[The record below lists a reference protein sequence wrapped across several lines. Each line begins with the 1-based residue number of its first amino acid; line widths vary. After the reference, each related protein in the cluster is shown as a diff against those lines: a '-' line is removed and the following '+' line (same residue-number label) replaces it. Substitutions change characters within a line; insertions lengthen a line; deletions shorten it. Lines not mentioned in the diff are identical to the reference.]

1 MIKTDICVIGAGPGG
16 LTAAIEAKKCG
27 AEVVLIDENQ
37 QAGGQ
42 LFKQIHKFFGSKEH
56 QAGVRGMDIGNAL
69 LKEAREL
76 GVEIRLRTVAYG
88 IFEDGI
94 IGIHHIDE
102 EKLGLI
108 SAKKTIIA
116 TGAVE
121 NALPFEGWTK
131 PGVMGAGA
139 AQTLIHLYRLKP
151 GNKIVMVGS
160 GNVGLIV
167 SYQLMQAGVEVVAL
181 VEAAPKITGYMVHAR
196 KLLRAGVPIY
206 TQTTVKE
213 VKGEDGVEKAVLRST
228 AQETQDESNHDM
240 PLELDV
246 DTVCIAVGLSPLAE
260 LAHLADC
267 EFTFNKNLGGFVPVH
282 DKNMKTSQSDV
293 YVAGD
298 VAGIEEASS
307 AMEEGRIAGISACE
321 SLNLVSGE
329 ELKNY
334 KEACFTRLAGLRQAP
349 TPGQKLAGLRQ
360 NPTAD
365 GLQQNPTSEQGL
377 ADLQQNP
384 IPDFTKMPGYPSQDR
399 ILKGPVAIIECE
411 QEIPCN
417 PCESSCPNRAIE
429 IGSPITKLPVL
440 TEDSCT
446 GCGVCVYECPGQAIF
461 ILDKT
466 YSEKTALVGFPYEYF
481 PLPSEGE
488 QVKVVNRNGEI
499 IGDGI
504 VKKILHPTFANKT
517 YAIYVEVDKKIGEE
531 VRSIVRK

>member
-1 MIKTDICVIGAGPGG
+1 MIKTDICVIGAGPAG
-16 LTAAIEAKKCG
+16 LTAAIEARKCG

-37 QAGGQ
+37 RAGGQ

-56 QAGVRGMDIGNAL
+56 QAGVRGIDIGNAL

-88 IFEDGI
+88 IFEDGV
-94 IGIHHIDE
+94 IGIHDIDE

-121 NALPFEGWTK
+121 NALPFDGWTK

-139 AQTLIHLYRLKP
+139 AQTLMHLYRLKP

-181 VEAAPKITGYMVHAR
+181 VEAAQKITGYMVHAR

-228 AQETQDESNHDM
+228 AQETQDESNHDI

-260 LAHLADC
+260 LVHLADC

-282 DKNMKTSQSDV
+282 DKNMKTSQNDV

-321 SLNLVSGE
+321 SLNLVREE
-329 ELKNY
+329 ELKTY
-334 KEACFTRLAGLRQAP
+334 KESCFAR
-349 TPGQKLAGLRQ
+349 LAGLRQ
-360 NPTAD
+360 NPASDKLGQGITTE
-365 GLQQNPTSEQGL
+365 GGQQSSTS
-377 ADLQQNP
+377 
-384 IPDFTKMPGYPSQDR
+384 DFTKMPGYPSRDR
-399 ILKGPVAIIECE
+399 INKGPVAIIECE

-417 PCESSCPNRAIE
+417 PCENSCPNKAIE
-429 IGSPITKLPVL
+429 IGLPITKLPVL
-440 TEDSCT
+440 TEERCT

-461 ILDKT
+461 ILDMT

-488 QVKVVNRNGEI
+488 QVKVVNRNGVV

-504 VKKILHPTFANKT
+504 VRKIHYPAFANKT